1 MPLQMMHKTLHDW
14 LSWQESLHLSA
25 IDLGLDRIRIVAKRL
40 NLLSPSFKIFT
51 VAGTNGK
58 GSTVAMLDSILRA
71 DGYITGVYTSPH
83 IIRYNERI
91 QVHGSQ
97 ASDELI
103 CQAFAEIDQARG
115 DISLTYFEFGSL
127 AALLIFQQQN
137 IDVAVLEVGLG
148 GRLDAANLWD
158 PDIAVITSIGI
169 DHVAW
174 LGNDREKIGFEKA
187 GIMRSKQ
194 PIVCGDPEPPKSIA
208 EHAQTINAHLIQ
220 YGEHYLW
227 KKGIDNWSWQYGDL
241 QYQHLP
247 LPSLQGDIQLQN
259 AATALTALA
268 VSGLNISETAMRE
281 GLQNTV
287 LMGRLQKV
295 QEEPEVLLDVAHN
308 AHAAKELAIYL
319 RNHKKQGKT
328 RAVFSIL
335 ADKNIEDV
343 IPYLADVV
351 DEWYV
356 STVNDP
362 RALSSSSII
371 KALQKM
377 ECTVSGSYNT
387 IDKAMD
393 QALKQSLAKDRV
405 VIFGSFLVISE
416 VISNF

>member
-1 MPLQMMHKTLHDW
+1 MTHKTLHDW

-25 IDLGLDRIRIVAKRL
+25 IDLGLDRIRIVAERL

-71 DGYITGVYTSPH
+71 EGYVTGVYTSPH

-91 QVHGSQ
+91 QVNGSQ
-97 ASDELI
+97 ASDEWI
-103 CQAFAEIDQARG
+103 CQVFTEIDQARG
-115 DISLTYFEFGSL
+115 DISLTYFEFGTL
-127 AALLIFQQQN
+127 AALLIFQQQG

-158 PDIAVITSIGI
+158 ADIAVITSIGI

-187 GIMRSKQ
+187 GIMRSEK
-194 PIVCGDPEPPKSIA
+194 PVICGDPEPPASIA
-208 EHAQTINAHLIQ
+208 EHAASTHARLIQ
-220 YGEHYLW
+220 YGQHYQW
-227 KKGIDNWSWQYGDL
+227 KKGLDSWSWQYQGL
-241 QYQHLP
+241 QYQQLP
-247 LPSLQGDIQLQN
+247 LPSLRGDIQLQN

-268 VSGLNISETAMRE
+268 VSGLNISEKALRK
-281 GLQNTV
+281 GLKNIV

-295 QEEPEVLLDVAHN
+295 QDEPEVLLDVAHN

-343 IPYLADVV
+343 TPYLKDVV

-356 STVNDP
+356 SAVNDT
-362 RALSSSSII
+362 RAMSTHSII
-371 KALQKM
+371 EALQKTG
-377 ECTVSGSYNT
+377 CTVAGSYTT

-393 QALKQSLAKDRV
+393 QALKHSLAKDRV

>member
-1 MPLQMMHKTLHDW
+1 MPPPMTRKTLHDW

-25 IDLGLDRIRIVAKRL
+25 IDLGLDRIRIVAERL
-40 NLLSPSFKIFT
+40 HLLSPSFKIIT

-83 IIRYNERI
+83 IIHYNERI
-91 QVHGSQ
+91 QVNGSQ
-97 ASDELI
+97 ASDERI
-103 CQAFAEIDQARG
+103 CQAFAEIEQAR
-115 DISLTYFEFGSL
+115 DDVSLTYFEFGTL
-127 AALLIFQQQN
+127 AAMLIFQQQGV
-137 IDVAVLEVGLG
+137 DVAVLEVGLG

-158 PDIAVITSIGI
+158 ADVAVITSIGI

-187 GIMRSKQ
+187 GIMRADR
-194 PIVCGDPEPPKSIA
+194 PVVCGDPDPPASIA
-208 EHAQTINAHLIQ
+208 EHAKAINAHLFQ

-227 KKGIDNWSWQYGDL
+227 QKSEKHWNW
-241 QYQHLP
+241 QHEDRSYSQLP

-259 AATALTALA
+259 AATVLAALA
-268 VSGLNISETAMRE
+268 VSDLAITETGIRQ
-281 GLQNTV
+281 GLQTAV

-295 QEEPEVLLDVAHN
+295 QDEPEVLLDVAHN
-308 AHAAKELAIYL
+308 AHAAKELGIYL

-335 ADKNIEDV
+335 ADKNIEDL

-356 STVNDP
+356 STLNDP
-362 RALSSSSII
+362 RAMSKDSIVQ
-371 KALQKM
+371 ALQKM

-393 QALKQSLAKDRV
+393 QALKQSWAKDRV